1 MYCNFPRKTFDKFF
15 YNSIEYGK
23 HYATFFK
30 VSDGIY
36 VISMRAERSDDYYGA
51 KVLKVIDLYSLEK
64 LEPDYAWKVFE
75 QTLRELDAAED
86 F

>member
-1 MYCNFPRKTFDKFF
+1 MYCNYPRKTFDKIF

-23 HYATFFK
+23 HYALFFK
-30 VSDGIY
+30 DNDVY
-36 VISMRAERSDDYYGA
+36 AISMNSERMYEYCSYP
-51 KVLKVIDLYSLEK
+51 VLKIIDLYSLEK

-75 QTLRELDAAED
+75 QTLRELDVTED

>member
-1 MYCNFPRKTFDKFF
+1 MYCNFPRKTFDEIF
-15 YNSIEYGK
+15 YNFIKYGK

-30 VSDGIY
+30 DSDGIY
-36 VISMRAERSDDYYGA
+36 AISMRAERTEDYYGS
-51 KVLKVIDLYSLEK
+51 KVLKIIDLYSLEK
-64 LEPDYAWKVFE
+64 LEPDYVWKVFE

>member
-1 MYCNFPRKTFDKFF
+1 MYCNFPRKTFDKIF

-30 VSDGIY
+30 DSNGVY
-36 VISMRAERSDDYYGA
+36 AISMRAERTDDYFGD
-51 KVLKVIDLYSLEK
+51 KVMKVIDLYSLEK
-64 LEPDYAWKVFE
+64 LDPDYTWKVFE
-75 QTLRELDAAED
+75 QTLRELDASED